1 MLNFVFLMKN
11 SQIKHLIFKIKKY
24 KVIIC
29 RCDIYLCVEQVYLE
43 HKKELINK
51 ISRIIAILIIL
62 LIKL

>member
-1 MLNFVFLMKN
+1 MLNFGIFHQKSKIKYLFLN
-11 SQIKHLIFKIKKY
+11 IKKY

-29 RCDIYLCVEQVYLE
+29 RYDIYLCVEQVYLE

-51 ISRIIAILIIL
+51 ISRIIVILIIL